1 MIFSPDNQGQ
11 HAIVTKSAGGEKG
24 NKILCGGVLRNA
36 PTRKT
41 YPDVVQTG
49 QPYWFRLHSVLAHGP
64 PEQGNA
70 AMQSSHVANSQP
82 VPVLVLVV
90 GSWQKQVTQPN
101 AFCQQ
106 SQTLH
111 VGQHEMLS

>member
-1 MIFSPDNQGQ
+1 MTQ
-11 HAIVTKSAGGEKG
+11 
-24 NKILCGGVLRNA
+24 
-36 PTRKT
+36 
-41 YPDVVQTG
+41 PDVVQTG
-49 QPYWFRLHSVLAHGP
+49 QPNSLRVHSVLAHGP

-70 AMQSSHVANSQP
+70 AIQSSHVANSQP

-106 SQTLH
+106 SHTLQ
-111 VGQHEMLS
+111 VGQHEILS